1 MLCVQGIWPTGS
13 DGTDVNGD
21 NRSFDCLYSADN
33 IFSKVCVGRMVE
45 LSLPLPMT
53 SERLLLF
60 ENLCFP
66 PKNRHGGVLQVKLFK
81 WPCVAKAA
89 ACRQY
94 CGHSSHVHSVCF
106 TKSDQ
111 YLVPAIHSHVHAC
124 CSCGLT
130 LACKVSIGGADMS
143 MMQVSP
149 PSPPLA
155 SVLCRRMCERSGG
168 MFHSWT
174 TKRMLLHFIEYW
186 LRVALIGGGI
196 SIKPLMNFT
205 INIAGVYLCN
215 KRWSANECRY

>member
-21 NRSFDCLYSADN
+21 NSSFDCLYSADN
-33 IFSKVCVGRMVE
+33 LCSKVCVGRMVE

-60 ENLCFP
+60 ESLCFP
-66 PKNRHGGVLQVKLFK
+66 PKYRHCGVSQVKLFK

-94 CGHSSHVHSVCF
+94 CGHSSHVHSVRF

-111 YLVPAIHSHVHAC
+111 YLVPAIHSHVLSC
-124 CSCGLT
+124 CSCGLI

-149 PSPPLA
+149 PPPHTHTRARA
-155 SVLCRRMCERSGG
+155 SVVYRRICERSGG

-186 LRVALIGGGI
+186 LRVELIGGSI

-205 INIAGVYLCN
+205 INIAGG
-215 KRWSANECRY
+215 